1 MEIVKVPNR
10 APGFSKN
17 FRHRVEFVPPKSAP
31 KKNQAG
37 EWSGA
42 LKSLEF
48 IKANGAL
55 PEGFSHRRFFDTLT
69 TSVGAKIVSE
79 HQGRIEKMLIAV
91 PYYAVQVAE
100 IHARHYAALFQGI
113 GAACTFVIVCHP
125 DHAAEMAA
133 IATGSGVA
141 PDHIKFVYSPQFDY
155 TIWAQDA
162 YVALNDAAGA
172 EILLEG
178 VCFPRG
184 DDMTIADDVAAQSTT
199 ACLQSYLYFQGGNVL
214 GSHDLTLIGMDYV
227 MRNVNRYGLESV
239 SAVVDRFAQAFG
251 SEVLPLGAEL
261 FEHENWYQAEI
272 LSGYGYQPIFHID
285 MYVTPTGVMGKSG
298 KEIVFL
304 GRPEAAKKVVGRYSD
319 IGELNNSKY
328 NAMFDATEKTLATRF
343 EVRYL
348 PLWITRGRLGRS
360 NFPERYYNLTFN
372 NCIVESSTHGKSV
385 LLPTY
390 SSDSDIL
397 GTDQSVREALEAAA
411 IAQWTNIGFKVNLM
425 DAVEDLAYASGA
437 VHCITKTLKRSAA

>member
-1 MEIVKVPNR
+1 MEIVNVPNR

-17 FRHRVEFVPPKSAP
+17 FGRRVQMVQPKAALA
-31 KKNQAG
+31 KDQAG
-37 EWSGA
+37 QWSGA
-42 LKSLEF
+42 LESLAF
-48 IKANGAL
+48 MKANRTL
-55 PEGFSHRRFFDTLT
+55 PDGFSHRRFLDEITKGLD
-69 TSVGAKIVSE
+69 AKIVSE

-91 PYYAVQVAE
+91 PYYGAEVAE
-100 IHARHYAALFQGI
+100 LHARHYAALFKGI
-113 GAACTFVIVCHP
+113 GPACTFVVVCHP
-125 DHAAEMAA
+125 DHAQEMET
-133 IATGSGVA
+133 IASGSGVPA
-141 PDHIKFVYSPQFDY
+141 AKIEFVYSPHFDY

-162 YVALNDAAGA
+162 YVALNDGAGA

-184 DDMTIADDVAAQSTT
+184 DDMTIADDVAAQSATS
-199 ACLQSYLYFQGGNVL
+199 CLQSYLYFQGGNVL
-214 GSHDLTLIGMDYV
+214 GSHNLTLIGMDYV
-227 MRNVNRYGLESV
+227 MKNVNRYGLESV
-239 SAVVDRFAQAFG
+239 SAVIDRFANAFG
-251 SEVLPLGAEL
+251 TEVLPLGAEL

-285 MYVTPTGVMGKSG
+285 MYVTPTGVVGKSG

-304 GRPEAAKKVVGRYSD
+304 GRPEAAKKIVGRYSD

-328 NAMFDATEKTLATRF
+328 NDMFDATEKILATRF

-360 NFPERYYNLTFN
+360 NYSERYYNLTFN
-372 NCIVESSTHGKSV
+372 NCIVESSTHGKTV

-411 IAQWTNIGFKVNLM
+411 IAEWKKIGFKVNLM
-425 DAVEDLAYASGA
+425 DGLEDLAYASGV
-437 VHCITKTLKRSAA
+437 VHCITKTLKRSAV

>member
-10 APGFSKN
+10 APGFTKN
-17 FRHRVEFVPPKSAP
+17 FGHRVEFVPPTSAL

-91 PYYAVQVAE
+91 PYYAAQVAE
-100 IHARHYAALFQGI
+100 IHARHYAALFKGI

-125 DHAAEMAA
+125 EHKEEMEA
-133 IATGSGVA
+133 IATASGVVVNR
-141 PDHIKFVYSPQFDY
+141 IEFVYSPQFDY

-162 YVALNDAAGA
+162 YVELNDSAGT

-184 DDMTIADDVAAQSTT
+184 DDMTIADDVAAQSAI

-214 GSHDLTLIGMDYV
+214 GSQDLTLIGMDYV
-227 MRNVNRYGLESV
+227 MRNVNRYGLETV
-239 SAVVDRFAQAFG
+239 SAVVDRFAEAFG
-251 SEVLPLGAEL
+251 TEVLPLGAEL

-285 MYVTPTGVMGKSG
+285 MYVTPTGVVGKSG

-328 NAMFDATEKTLATRF
+328 NDMFDATEKILATRF